1 MLPLL
6 SPVQSIPLSTQ
17 SEAFRFWR
25 KLFQK
30 KNFSR
35 KKTISNFQV
44 LFPLFSQLDYPVTG
58 DPEPPKTS
66 NVTAVVPKPT
76 NVVASGAA
84 GNMKKDPILCSALM
98 QFICELVEGSTSIQQ
113 QVFIALIIIL
123 NFCLLQPDSLCSA
136 GDSWSRVPCDLPPS
150 LQEQPRSPHCRPPQH
165 LPQAHQVPRHL
176 SH

>member
-30 KNFSR
+30 KKQFPIFR
-35 KKTISNFQV
+35 FWRKLFQKKKTISNFQV

-66 NVTAVVPKPT
+66 NGTTVVPKPT
-76 NVVASGAA
+76 NVVASAA
-84 GNMKKDPILCSALM
+84 GNMKKDPVLCSALM

-123 NFCLLQPDSLCSA
+123 ELLSSSTRFPLFFNQIPFVLQPDSLCS
-136 GDSWSRVPCDLPPS
+136 ST
-150 LQEQPRSPHCRPPQH
+150 
-165 LPQAHQVPRHL
+165 
-176 SH
+176 